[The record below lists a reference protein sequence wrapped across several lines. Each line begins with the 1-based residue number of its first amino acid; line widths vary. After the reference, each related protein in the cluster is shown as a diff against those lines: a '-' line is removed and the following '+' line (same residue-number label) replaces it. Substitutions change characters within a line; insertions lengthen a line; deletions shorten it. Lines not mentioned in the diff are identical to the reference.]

1 MIFDT
6 NILIYIS
13 QNILKIENLIGEDIQ
28 PQISIIS
35 YIEAIGFPFANDLD
49 KFYMEQICASCKVIS
64 LSDTIVRETIRL
76 RTKYKIK
83 LPDAIIYATSVVDG
97 LPLLTNNTAD
107 FKLLDGK
114 VKLINPF
121 ST

>member
-1 MIFDT
+1 VIIDT
-6 NILIYIS
+6 NILIYLSKYILS
-13 QNILKIENLIGEDIQ
+13 PQDIITQNSA
-28 PQISIIS
+28 ISIITK
-35 YIEAIGFPFANDLD
+35 IESLGFGFKNPEEHNLLSAICNELKIIP
-49 KFYMEQICASCKVIS
+49 
-64 LSDTIVRETIRL
+64 LSDNIAEETIRL

-83 LPDAIIYATSVVDG
+83 LPDAIIYVTSVVEG

>member
-6 NILIYIS
+6 NILIYLSKYIIS
-13 QNILKIENLIGEDIQ
+13 PQDIITTNSA
-28 PQISIIS
+28 ISIITK
-35 YIEAIGFPFANDLD
+35 IEALGFGFKNPEEHNLLSA
-49 KFYMEQICASCKVIS
+49 ICNELKIIP
-64 LSDTIVRETIRL
+64 LSDNIAEETIRL

-83 LPDAIIYATSVVDG
+83 LPDAIIYATSVVEG